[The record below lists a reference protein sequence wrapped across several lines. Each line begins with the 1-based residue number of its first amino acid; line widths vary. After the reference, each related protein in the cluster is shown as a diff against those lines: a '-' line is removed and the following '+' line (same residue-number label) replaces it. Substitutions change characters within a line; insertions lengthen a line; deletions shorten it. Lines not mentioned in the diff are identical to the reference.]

1 MNRITSQMP
10 KSQPQTQGHPALRAE
25 RKLQR
30 DVETMLREIAFVL
43 KMTRRVKAE
52 ILAESSSN
60 ETLAV

>member
-10 KSQPQTQGHPALRAE
+10 NSQPQAQGHPALRAE
-25 RKLQR
+25 RRLER
-30 DVETMLREIAFVL
+30 DVETMLRDIAFVL

-52 ILAESSSN
+52 ILAERSSR